1 MDNSACRMKIN
12 EVGFNRIAAI
22 VDGSSRQLNALE
34 DQMSDQVKK
43 GTVDPEKV
51 MEMLGPSMKAGQQI
65 METFLKGMGSAMETA
80 STMEEDS
87 KKKSTSE

>member
-1 MDNSACRMKIN
+1 M
-12 EVGFNRIAAI
+12 
-22 VDGSSRQLNALE
+22 
-34 DQMSDQVKK
+34 
-43 GTVDPEKV
+43 

-87 KKKSTSE
+87 KKKSPSE

>member
-1 MDNSACRMKIN
+1 MKIN
-12 EVGFNRIAAI
+12 LTIDATPEEVR
-22 VDGSSRQLNALE
+22 RALGLPVMNDVHQAVM

-65 METFLKGMGSAMETA
+65 METFLKGMGSAMEMA
-80 STMEEDS
+80 STVEEDS
-87 KKKSTSE
+87 KKKPPSE